1 MFISLHNHTQY
12 SILDALATPSD
23 LIKRA
28 KELNQHSI
36 AITDHGSIAS
46 AAEAYKSA
54 KANNIKLIIGVEA
67 YIKLNI
73 QDPQEKFRHI
83 ILLAKSAIGYRNL
96 LTVNKLGFDAYKN
109 TGKKAYSVIDFN
121 ILSKHSE
128 GLICLTSCSN
138 GIIAQSFMNKNPKQ
152 AEDLALK
159 LKSIFNENLGLEV
172 QANNL
177 KRFKT
182 AFNEEIDQNFVNRQI
197 INLAKKLDIKVV
209 PTCNTHY
216 LLKEDHEAH
225 DVLLAIGC
233 HQDIYSGFRLKYSV
247 PDFYLKNTEE
257 VTSFFSRNY
266 GEDYAKEI
274 VENTEYFANLCEEP
288 KWIDLQYSN
297 PSGKELPA
305 FPVQDQKDYEEYLT
319 WLSTQS
325 EEVKSQAPDS
335 SYLYFTTLNNF
346 ESYLNSNKIDI
357 LKKQEYLDRINQE
370 WGVFNYLGLNS
381 YMLLVA
387 DFLNY
392 ARENLIPVG
401 PGRGSVGGSL
411 IAYLLNI
418 HMADSIKYGLVFERF
433 HNKLKKGMSDIDC
446 DIAKSGREKVIDY
459 VRAKYGDDCV
469 AHVSNI
475 NTITPKVYS
484 RDISRACQLG
494 GTKETAVDIGNKV
507 ADSVP
512 TEISSINS
520 ALTSSP
526 LFIEY
531 SKKYPELEKYKQI
544 DGCYRAF
551 STHAAGVIVN
561 SRPLTGLVPLRRDKE
576 GILALEY
583 DKDIAEDAGLVKIDF
598 LGLSTLD
605 IIEKTNELI
614 LKSGKQLPNIDYE
627 VYDQKTYDLISSGNT
642 FGIFQFGTSLGTI
655 DLCKKIQPKSI
666 EDLSIITTVA
676 RPASKDFRDDFIKT
690 RDGKRAV
697 LLFHPSLGRAFA
709 NTFGFPL
716 YDESLLILAKDV
728 AGWDLD
734 EADKLR
740 KLTKEKGKNPEKV
753 KKWKEEFIEGSV
765 KNGLKEEI
773 AANIWTKI
781 VEPFGK
787 YSFNK
792 SHAVLYSMISF
803 HTAYLKAHFPVE
815 FLLANLMF
823 EIGSA
828 APNAPENIQQIKKE
842 LRGIGVKILS
852 PDLNKSKLHYEL
864 EGDSLLTGLNGIKF
878 VGDDAIEDI
887 LNKRPFKDF
896 FDFMVRVDSGPV
908 RSNAIQA
915 LVASGALDSFGLS
928 RKSMFLYCS
937 DYRKKLQVWLKKND
951 PEKATF
957 NYPFP
962 KEPDWTLSEK
972 YALEQKYI
980 GEAFVCKPHQAYGT
994 FFKDRHLSLDKVAKA
1009 DDKTKLE
1016 PFRAIIVDLVEL
1028 TVKKEGKYFGHKMLR
1043 VLLEDM
1049 QGNHCHGTV
1058 FPSDYNNLLTKFQ
1071 TLKMKLDKGIALCFS
1086 GTTNLYNGEKSLI
1099 INNIYGISNIP
1110 QEPKDLKH
1118 KKVYLKDMKN
1128 KTLNLFESVE
1138 DALIY
1143 NGLVEVDD
1151 E

>member
-12 SILDALATPSD
+12 SILDSLVTPLD

-28 KELNQHSI
+28 KELGQHSI

-46 AAEAYKSA
+46 AFEAYKAS
-54 KANNIKLIIGVEA
+54 KVHGIKLIIGLEA
-67 YIKLNI
+67 NIKLNI
-73 QDPQEKFRHI
+73 NDPEEKFKHI
-83 ILLAKSAIGYRNL
+83 ILLATNAIGYKNL
-96 LTVNKLGFDAYKN
+96 LTINKLGFDLYKHN
-109 TGKKAYSVIDFN
+109 GKKAYSVIDFHVLEN
-121 ILSKHSE
+121 YSE
-128 GLICLTSCSN
+128 GLICLTSCGS
-138 GIIAQSFMNKNPKQ
+138 GIIAQSFMNKNPQ
-152 AEDLALK
+152 EAEELAIK
-159 LKSIFNENLGLEV
+159 LQTIFKNNLGLEV

-182 AFNEEIDQNFVNRQI
+182 AFNEEVDQNFVNRQI
-197 INLAKKLDIKVV
+197 INLAKKLNIRIV

-216 LLKEDHEAH
+216 LLKEQHEIH
-225 DVLLAIGC
+225 DALLAIGC
-233 HQDIYSGFRLKYSV
+233 HQDIYSNYRLKYTV
-247 PDFYLKNTEE
+247 PDFYLKNTDEMI
-257 VTSFFSRNY
+257 SFFSRNY
-266 GEDYAKEI
+266 GEEFAHQI
-274 VENTEYFANLCEEP
+274 IENTEYFASLCEEP

-297 PSGKELPA
+297 PSGKELPS
-305 FPVQDQKDYEEYLT
+305 FPVKDQSDYNEYIN
-319 WLSTQS
+319 WLSNQDSSIT
-325 EEVKSQAPDS
+325 SQNEDS
-335 SYLYFTTLNNF
+335 SYLYYITTKNF
-346 ESYLNSNKIDI
+346 EANIASGKIDI
-357 LKKQEYLDRINQE
+357 NKKQEYLDRINQE
-370 WGVFNYLGLNS
+370 WTVFNYLGLNS

-392 ARENLIPVG
+392 ARNNNIPVG

-459 VRAKYGDDCV
+459 VRSKYGDDCV

-484 RDISRACQLG
+484 RDISRVCQLG
-494 GTKETAVDIGNKV
+494 GTKDTAIDIGNKV

-512 TEISSINS
+512 VDISSINS
-520 ALTSSP
+520 ALTNSP

-531 SKKYPELEKYKQI
+531 SKKFPELIKYKEI

-583 DKDIAEDAGLVKIDF
+583 DKDVAEEAGLVKIDF

-614 LKSGKQLPNIDYE
+614 IKNGKQVPNIDYE
-627 VYDQKTYDLISSGNT
+627 TYDEKTYNLISSGNT
-642 FGIFQFGTSLGTI
+642 FGIFQFGTSVGTI
-655 DLCKKIQPKSI
+655 ELCKKIQPKSI

-676 RPASKDFRDDFIKT
+676 RPASKDFREDFIKT

-753 KKWKEEFIEGSV
+753 KKWKAEFIEGSV
-765 KNGLKEEI
+765 KNGLKEEV
-773 AANIWTKI
+773 ASNIWTKI

-823 EIGSA
+823 EISSA
-828 APNAPENIQQIKKE
+828 APNAEENIQQIKKE
-842 LRGIGVKILS
+842 LRNIGVNILS
-852 PDLNKSKLHYEL
+852 PDINKSNLHYEL
-864 EGDSLLTGLNGIKF
+864 QDNSLLTGLNAIKF
-878 VGDDAIEDI
+878 VGDDAINDI
-887 LNKRPFKDF
+887 LQKRPFTSF

-908 RSNAIQA
+908 RSNTIQA
-915 LVASGALDSFGLS
+915 LIASGAFDSFGLN

-937 DYRKKLQVWLKKND
+937 DYRKKLQVWLKKH
-951 PEKATF
+951 EHSEFF

-962 KEPDWTLSEK
+962 EEPEWSLSEK
-972 YALEQKYI
+972 YALEYKYM
-980 GEAFVCKPHQAYGT
+980 GEAFCCKPYQAYAN
-994 FFKDRHLSLDKVAKA
+994 FFKEKHIHLDKILKA
-1009 DDKTKLE
+1009 EDKTKLE
-1016 PFRAIIVDLVEL
+1016 PFRAIIIDFAEL
-1028 TVKKEGKYFGHKMLR
+1028 TIKKEGKYFGHKMLK
-1043 VLLEDM
+1043 VLLEDYK
-1049 QGNHCHGTV
+1049 GNNCYGTL
-1058 FPSDYNNLLTKFQ
+1058 FPNDYTNFQIKLQ
-1071 TLKMKLDKGIALCFS
+1071 TLKIPFDKGIALCFS
-1086 GTTNLYNGEKSLI
+1086 GTTNKYNDVMGLI
-1099 INNIYGISNIP
+1099 INNIYGVMSPP

-1118 KKVYLKDMKN
+1118 KKISLKETKN

-1143 NGLVEVDD
+1143 NGLIEEID